1 MQQFGHILFSIA
13 VFLSIAFPLF
23 SEDSILKIESLDS
36 VQSLNGVEVESNFWY
51 VVNKEIQPK
60 LLTPTEY
67 KNTLSSQEWKP
78 YYPPENIYTKI
89 PEWVGSKHLSLVKLI
104 QIPEK
109 WESPHISVRLGIIN
123 DRDKV
128 YLNGKYIGGHG
139 EFGSLAPQ
147 SYDRIRTY
155 SIPTN
160 LLIGG
165 QVNILF
171 VQVESYFPQSA
182 GVEQDRME
190 IGPSEKI
197 EGSLLRDEYVKLLLL
212 MIYATVGFYFLFLF
226 IRRRKDS
233 ENLFFGLFTMSLVV
247 YQFFRNQL
255 KYDLDLEFV
264 LMKKMEYL
272 VLALL
277 VPFMFHF
284 LRPYFRYGYHWLFKI
299 ADSLIAISFLII
311 LFTSD
316 VVFYDLLNRNFIQPI
331 WILYIIGSF
340 TILIQQT
347 IKKELDAI
355 LMLGGFIFLITAA
368 TLDILSTRNLIV
380 FPRMSGYAFIILIL
394 SIATILA
401 NKFVRLNTQVEEL
414 NANLEEKVIQRTEEL
429 NTTLEEVQK
438 LKVQQDGDYFLTSL
452 LLNPLNVNE
461 NTSNKILIEFFT
473 KQKKSFEFKGKTHE
487 IGGDI
492 SISSNIELKGKKYTV
507 FINGDAMG
515 KSIQGAGGALV
526 LGVVFNAVLARS
538 NAEINKNKYPESWIK
553 ETFMDLQRIFESF
566 NGSMLMSVALGII
579 EEETGLMYYI
589 NAEHP
594 WTVLYRDKKASFLED
609 ELVLRKLG
617 FPDNDEFF
625 FVKIY
630 QLEPGDILLAGSD
643 GRDDIL
649 LGYDEEGRRIINED
663 EQVFLQVVEQGDA
676 DLESI
681 AKILENTGEYTDDIT
696 LVKVTYSSVEEQ
708 EEQSEGSSEL
718 FDKGKDLIKQSKWEE
733 AAAALTES
741 LESEPGNMGAKTSYL
756 GQSLFKLKRWDESLR
771 YLEKSLE
778 IKPNQTDLLFY
789 ASYSAKMNKQ
799 FLKAADFGER
809 CYLRDQTNL
818 KNIINLADI
827 YKKLNQVSKAN
838 HLVERALKID
848 PGNRNAILLQEQ
860 LSS

>member
-1 MQQFGHILFSIA
+1 
-13 VFLSIAFPLF
+13 
-23 SEDSILKIESLDS
+23 
-36 VQSLNGVEVESNFWY
+36 
-51 VVNKEIQPK
+51 
-60 LLTPTEY
+60 
-67 KNTLSSQEWKP
+67 
-78 YYPPENIYTKI
+78 
-89 PEWVGSKHLSLVKLI
+89 
-104 QIPEK
+104 
-109 WESPHISVRLGIIN
+109 
-123 DRDKV
+123 
-128 YLNGKYIGGHG
+128 
-139 EFGSLAPQ
+139 
-147 SYDRIRTY
+147 
-155 SIPTN
+155 
-160 LLIGG
+160 
-165 QVNILF
+165 
-171 VQVESYFPQSA
+171 
-182 GVEQDRME
+182 
-190 IGPSEKI
+190 
-197 EGSLLRDEYVKLLLL
+197 
-212 MIYATVGFYFLFLF
+212 
-226 IRRRKDS
+226 
-233 ENLFFGLFTMSLVV
+233 
-247 YQFFRNQL
+247 
-255 KYDLDLEFV
+255 
-264 LMKKMEYL
+264 MKKMEYL